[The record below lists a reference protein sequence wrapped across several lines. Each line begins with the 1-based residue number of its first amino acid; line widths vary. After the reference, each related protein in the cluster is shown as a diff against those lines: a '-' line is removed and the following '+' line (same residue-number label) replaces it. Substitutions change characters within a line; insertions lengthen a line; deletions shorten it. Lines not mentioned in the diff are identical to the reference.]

1 MGAPQESLLLP
12 PPLYWCFGDAGLDQ
26 YVVDGCRRAG
36 LIVLAIPASDC
47 CLCVVFLA
55 SGTTSDHFFGDWFV
69 GVIFSAGVGTITRR
83 GLCSGCRLLREEN
96 SG

>member
-36 LIVLAIPASDC
+36 LIVLAIPALDC

-55 SGTTSDHFFGDWFV
+55 SGTTSDHFFGDV
-69 GVIFSAGVGTITRR
+69 VRGCNIFRGGGYITRR
-83 GLCSGCRLLREEN
+83 DLCSGCRLLREEN